1 MQHLWLTERVI
12 DLVAQELE
20 LDPVEVRKRNYVR
33 TEDMPYETPNGCVY
47 DSGDYA
53 GMLDLALGLIDWNS
67 IPGKRAA
74 AKERGK
80 GLGVGIGSTLASG
93 TNNFGQSRLINPELQ
108 FSGNNEVATVKLDI
122 FGEIVVTL
130 GTTPQGQGHE
140 TTAAQVVADILSC
153 SPDDVHVRAGHDSY
167 WNSHAGFSGTYASQF
182 AVTGLSAV
190 KGATEMLA
198 AEIKKLAGAV
208 FGGVSPEAL
217 ELAEGGVRIKES
229 PDAFLP
235 FMACGAI
242 INANNAGLP
251 EDLGVTLNCRYVYR
265 PPFQVPDIERKFGN
279 LTLTYATQIHVAVI
293 EIDPETGAYDIVDY
307 AAVDDCGR
315 RINPQIV
322 EGQVMGATAHALAAA
337 THEQFAYDEDGN
349 LLTPNFYDYH
359 VPHALDMPP
368 LKTGATESPSPFTP
382 LGTKGMG
389 EGGGAGIHA
398 ICAAVQDALRGHG
411 NAIVA
416 DSCNPYHRVW
426 ELLERPSETG
436 ARVSVVDA

>member
-1 MQHLWLTERVI
+1 
-12 DLVAQELE
+12 
-20 LDPVEVRKRNYVR
+20 
-33 TEDMPYETPNGCVY
+33 
-47 DSGDYA
+47 
-53 GMLDLALGLIDWNS
+53 MLDAALDLIGWT
-67 IPGKRAA
+67 GTAERKAEAA
-74 AKERGK
+74 ARGK
-80 GLGVGIGSTLASG
+80 VLGVGIGSTLDSG

-130 GTTPQGQGHE
+130 GTAPQGQGHE
-140 TTAAQVVADILSC
+140 TTAAQVVAEILNC
-153 SPDDVHVRAGHDSY
+153 SVDDVHVRAGHDSY

-190 KGATEMLA
+190 KGATEMLRE
-198 AEIKKLAGAV
+198 EIKRLASAV
-208 FGGVSPEAL
+208 FGGVPVEAL
-217 ELAEGGVRIKES
+217 ELAEGGVRIKDNPE
-229 PDAFLP
+229 AFLP

-265 PPFQVPDIERKFGN
+265 PPFQVPDVERKFGN

-293 EIDPETGAYDIVDY
+293 EVDPETGYYEIVDY
-307 AAVDDCGR
+307 AAVDDCGK

-322 EGQVMGATAHALAAA
+322 EGQVMGATAQALGAA
-337 THEQFAYDEDGN
+337 THENFVYDEDGN

-368 LKTGATESPSPFTP
+368 LKTGFIESESPFTS

-398 ICAAVQDALRGHG
+398 VCAALQDALRARG
-411 NAIVA
+411 NAIVT

-426 ELLERPSETG
+426 SLLQDPEASRAGVEV
-436 ARVSVVDA
+436 VSQ